1 MPLLPGDSA
10 PHFIAAGLANPRY
23 AFDSAAG
30 RYLMLVVLSD
40 CSDEAIE
47 SEIARIRA
55 VRPAFNDEHAS
66 LFGLLPDTPRW
77 RDHVADDIPGLRW
90 LFDDGST
97 AAIYQSA
104 GRPLWMLVDPSLR
117 VLASARDE
125 DAERLVSE
133 VRRLPPPDHHAR
145 APLTAP
151 VLLVPRVFDPAFC
164 RSLVDMYEAKGGE
177 SSGFMRE
184 IEGKTRL
191 VMDGWHKR
199 RQDAFID
206 DPVLKRA
213 VNQRLSRFL
222 APSIR
227 AAFQFDPTRI
237 ERHLVAC
244 YDAESGGW
252 FRPHRDN
259 TTRGTAHR
267 RFAVSINLNEDF
279 EGGDLRFPEFG
290 SRTYRPPAGG
300 AVVFSC
306 SLLHEATPV
315 TRGRRYA
322 FLPFFYDEAAAEVR
336 RDNLD
341 SLEA

>member
-1 MPLLPGDSA
+1 MPLLPGDSV
-10 PHFIAAGLANPRY
+10 PHFIAPALANPRY

-30 RYLMLVVLSD
+30 RYLVLAVLSD
-40 CSDEAIE
+40 SSGDAIE
-47 SEIARIRA
+47 AGIARIQA
-55 VRPAFNDEHAS
+55 ARPAFDDDHAS
-66 LFGLLPDTPRW
+66 LFGLLPDRPEW
-77 RDHVADDIPGLRW
+77 RARVTDDIPGLRW
-90 LFDDGST
+90 LFDDGT
-97 AAIYQSA
+97 VAARYQAA
-104 GRPLWMLVDPSLR
+104 GAPLWVLSDPALR
-117 VLASARDE
+117 VLAVASDDE
-125 DAERLVSE
+125 AERLLSE
-133 VRRLPPPDHHAR
+133 TSRLPPPERHAG
-145 APLTAP
+145 ALLLAP
-151 VLLVPRVFDPAFC
+151 VLTVPRVFEPDVC
-164 RSLVDMYEAKGGE
+164 RRLIDVYDAHGGE
-177 SSGFMRE
+177 ASGFMRE

-191 VMDGWHKR
+191 VMDGRHKR
-199 RQDAFID
+199 RQDAFIE

-244 YDAESGGW
+244 YDADSGGW

-290 SRTYRPPAGG
+290 SHTYRPPAGG

-322 FLPFFYDEAAAEVR
+322 FLPFFYDEAAAQVR
-336 RDNLD
+336 RGNLD
-341 SLEA
+341 SLEV